1 MSPVESTVNPS
12 QDGLEKPPASATEPV
27 EADSSAVVQILEQ
40 YLAALESGSPLNRQK
55 LLACHPELIDPLSA
69 RMDALDFIYS
79 IASPLTGTDA
89 SDLAASPAD
98 RRSRSLGD
106 FLLLRE
112 LGRGGMGVVYE
123 AEQIS
128 LGRRVA
134 LKVLPFAAMLG
145 ENRLRR
151 FQNEARVAA
160 SLDHPHIVAIH
171 AVGVER
177 GVYYY
182 AMQLIQGQSMDRL
195 IAELRN
201 LSQGDVDLEDVTPES
216 SPANSLSEGQPQ
228 TERSTTTVADHLG
241 ISTKKDIHATGFF
254 QLVARMGVQA
264 AEALHYA
271 HDNGVL
277 HRDIKPAN
285 LLLDFAGRLWITD
298 FGLAHLQTDAGMT
311 LSGDVVGTLR
321 YMSPEQARGD
331 RHVVD
336 PRSDIYSLGATLY
349 ELLTLQPVFASQD
362 HAQLLWQITE
372 QEPQSPR
379 SIDHNIPH
387 DLETI
392 VLKVLQKSPD
402 DRYASAR
409 LLADDLQRFLDQK
422 PIQATRVS
430 FLRRVR
436 RWAYRH
442 RGLVTTAIVTLFAT
456 LAISSVFLWHAMNTS
471 YRARLN
477 RKTSRETGRS

>member
-1 MSPVESTVNPS
+1 
-12 QDGLEKPPASATEPV
+12 
-27 EADSSAVVQILEQ
+27 
-40 YLAALESGSPLNRQK
+40 
-55 LLACHPELIDPLSA
+55 
-69 RMDALDFIYS
+69 MDALDFIYS
-79 IASPLTGTDA
+79 IASPLTGTEA

-134 LKVLPFAAMLG
+134 LKVLPFAAMFG

-201 LSQGDVDLEDVTPES
+201 LSQGDADLEAHLEDVTPAG
-216 SPANSLSEGQPQ
+216 SPATSLSEGQPQ

-241 ISTKKDIHATGFF
+241 ISTKKDIHATGFY
-254 QLVARMGVQA
+254 QLVARMGIQA

-271 HDNGVL
+271 HENGVL

-311 LSGDVVGTLR
+311 LSGDLVGTLR

-362 HAQLLWQITE
+362 HAQLLRQITE

-392 VLKVLQKSPD
+392 ILKVLQKSPD

-471 YRARLN
+471 SAASGPIRNESTTGLKPISRSSLACRGTWHNSATITRISPLSCATRSPFKSGSLN
-477 RKTSRETGRS
+477 RLRTTRRRRTFWPTCSTPIRTWPRS

>member
-1 MSPVESTVNPS
+1 MSPIGSTVNPS
-12 QDGLEKPPASATEPV
+12 QDGLEKPPASATEPG

-40 YLAALESGSPLNRQK
+40 YLAALESGSPLNRQQ
-55 LLACHPELIDPLSA
+55 LLASHPELIDPLSA

-79 IASPLTGTDA
+79 IAPPLTGTEA

-182 AMQLIQGQSMDRL
+182 AMQLIQGQSMDRW

-201 LSQGDVDLEDVTPES
+201 LSQGDADLEDVTPAG
-216 SPANSLSEGQPQ
+216 SPATSMSEGQLQ

-271 HDNGVL
+271 HENGVL

-285 LLLDFAGRLWITD
+285 LLLDFAGRL
-298 FGLAHLQTDAGMT
+298 
-311 LSGDVVGTLR
+311 
-321 YMSPEQARGD
+321 
-331 RHVVD
+331 
-336 PRSDIYSLGATLY
+336 
-349 ELLTLQPVFASQD
+349 
-362 HAQLLWQITE
+362 
-372 QEPQSPR
+372 
-379 SIDHNIPH
+379 
-387 DLETI
+387 
-392 VLKVLQKSPD
+392 
-402 DRYASAR
+402 
-409 LLADDLQRFLDQK
+409 
-422 PIQATRVS
+422 
-430 FLRRVR
+430 
-436 RWAYRH
+436 
-442 RGLVTTAIVTLFAT
+442 
-456 LAISSVFLWHAMNTS
+456 
-471 YRARLN
+471 
-477 RKTSRETGRS
+477 